1 VYQFYE
7 KSQKSTLGFTIKTKE
22 GAWIKA
28 RASNTMA
35 EKLNKAITEEGI
47 KKVTITGKYKEVS
60 YNAIIKDKDGKQVL
74 GADGKAKT
82 RPVSFKELQVNELVK
97 HKVLSIEGNI
107 GKIENKTTPKGKGLT
122 EILVIEDKVATQ
134 GSSEKTLYNVT
145 IWDDRKTQIPPDV
158 KLEVGFSLAVK
169 GEGNILE
176 GKNGKEYYSIQAW
189 NVDRNAERLQNQID
203 ALVDKK
209 KENTLDKETDK
220 PIKKSKDISKGR
232 DER

>member
-1 VYQFYE
+1 
-7 KSQKSTLGFTIKTKE
+7 
-22 GAWIKA
+22 
-28 RASNTMA
+28 
-35 EKLNKAITEEGI
+35 
-47 KKVTITGKYKEVS
+47 
-60 YNAIIKDKDGKQVL
+60 
-74 GADGKAKT
+74 
-82 RPVSFKELQVNELVK
+82 
-97 HKVLSIEGNI
+97 
-107 GKIENKTTPKGKGLT
+107 
-122 EILVIEDKVATQ
+122 
-134 GSSEKTLYNVT
+134 
-145 IWDDRKTQIPPDV
+145 
-158 KLEVGFSLAVK
+158 LEVGFSLAVK